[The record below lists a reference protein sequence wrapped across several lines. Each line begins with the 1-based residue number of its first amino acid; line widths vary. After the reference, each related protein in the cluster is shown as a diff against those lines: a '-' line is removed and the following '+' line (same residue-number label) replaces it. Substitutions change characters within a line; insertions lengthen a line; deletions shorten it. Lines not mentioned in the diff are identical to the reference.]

1 MDRTSF
7 YNIVNINGLDE
18 FDYLDNALSKFQ
30 MNYSTVPYT
39 VTDTDLLR
47 PDLISYSVY
56 GTVDYWWIICYVN
69 QIQNPFTDLVPGTV
83 LTIPSLL
90 DVFEFLKKYHRSS

>member
-7 YNIVNINGLDE
+7 YNIITINEIRE

-30 MNYSTVPYT
+30 MNYPTFPYT

-47 PDLISYSVY
+47 PDLISASVY
-56 GTVDYWWIICYVN
+56 GVVDYWWIICYVN
-69 QIQNPFTDLVPGTV
+69 KIQNPFTGLVPGMI
-83 LTIPSLL
+83 LTIPNLI
-90 DVFEFLKKYHRSS
+90 DVYDFLKKYHRRD